1 MPYYAIAAINILQF
15 YFGINDTMVTG
26 EHVSCVE
33 ETGQSHDDTKW
44 GKNSRKFRKLPIR
57 NVSWIYKL

>member
-33 ETGQSHDDTKW
+33 ETGQSHDDSK
-44 GKNSRKFRKLPIR
+44 GDKNSRKFRKLPT
-57 NVSWIYKL
+57 